1 MSDTPRT
8 DRAAFYP
15 GLNDDYD
22 DFSIDGTCV
31 YATVARGL
39 ERENNALR
47 QVGRLAEEIIVQ
59 RTDEIRHL
67 ERENAALRKDKER
80 LDWIQENGPRVVN
93 VLYHWQVWDD
103 PEFRAI
109 VDAARSKEAKQ

>member
-47 QVGRLAEEIIVQ
+47 HNEESLASTV
-59 RTDEIRHL
+59 RGL
-67 ERENAALRKDKER
+67 EFELEKADAALDWLNTHCMSADPIMGRSTYRWTIEHDEPDIRAAIAELRKA
-80 LDWIQENGPRVVN
+80 
-93 VLYHWQVWDD
+93 QV
-103 PEFRAI
+103 
-109 VDAARSKEAKQ
+109 